1 MTTWTAPDVA
11 SLRGDN
17 SRPLQKIFGS
27 LTEYLKHF
35 ETTII
40 DEVISQSSETFVRNG
55 ESTTLTIGTVVYL
68 DAQQGDRATVKRAF
82 NTSDATSAKTLGVVA
97 ESIAPNADGL
107 VTTLGYLEKV
117 NTSAFTAGQTLY
129 LGATAGTFT
138 ATKPV
143 APNHMVYVGVVIRA
157 NAGNGIIYVR
167 CQNGYEL
174 DEIHDVLITSP
185 ATGNILM
192 RNGSN
197 LWINTPQTSIT
208 SVGTLTAGTVP
219 ASLLSGTVDTA
230 RISGSYTGITGVGT
244 ITTGTWSGSFGAVS
258 GANLTTL
265 NASNI
270 SSGTLNNA
278 RLPAAATTITS
289 VGTLTGLSVN
299 GSNAGSPVA
308 TIGDWDQDGRFTA
321 FRSQYGYLLLG
332 STSVPNANIYLRTET
347 ASGTV
352 IIGGGANNNVMTVG
366 ATDVSMTGGMNAYSI
381 RGNANVAGT
390 GNASY
395 HPSGIYSTGS
405 NWLYGTTFLNGGNIG
420 DTSTTVTGAGT
431 IYANNW
437 FRSWGDTGWYNQSY
451 GGGVYMVD
459 TTFVRIYNSKI
470 FYAAGGIW
478 SVDTG
483 TASTTGFQ
491 YLLRGTTYGNYAP
504 FTSMREA
511 KRNIETISNSGL
523 LIDQL
528 NPVTFQEQLTDQDD
542 EISTAWKDAD
552 LEYGF
557 IADEVAQ
564 VGTGHLAQYKS
575 MDDGTLKPVG
585 WSFHGVV
592 SVLVAEVK
600 DLRSRLKALEGAK

>member
-27 LTEYLKHF
+27 LTEYLKDYQN
-35 ETTII
+35 TI
-40 DEVISQSSETFVRNG
+40 DTSSATSSQTFVRNG
-55 ESTTLTIGTVVYL
+55 EATTLTIGTVVYL

-97 ESIAPNADGL
+97 ETIAPNADGL

-143 APNHMVYVGVVIRA
+143 APNHMVYVGVVVRA

>member
-1 MTTWTAPDVA
+1 MTKWTAPDIA
-11 SLRGDN
+11 SIRGDN

-27 LTEYLKHF
+27 LTEYLKDYQN
-35 ETTII
+35 TI
-40 DEVISQSSETFVRNG
+40 DTASSTSSQTFVRNG
-55 ESTTLTIGTVVYL
+55 EATTLTIGTVVYL
-68 DAQQGDRATVKRAF
+68 DAQQGDRATVKRAY

-143 APNHMVYVGVVIRA
+143 APNHMVYVGVVVRA

-185 ATGNILM
+185 TTGDILM
-192 RNGSN
+192 RNGSS

-219 ASLLSGTVDTA
+219 ASLLSGTIASA

-299 GSNAGSPVA
+299 GSNANSPLV
-308 TIGDWDQDGRFTA
+308 TIGDWNQNGDFTA
-321 FRSQYGYLLLG
+321 IRSAYGYLLFG
-332 STSVPNANIYLRTET
+332 SANANSNIYLRTET

-352 IIGGGANNNVMTVG
+352 ILGGGLNNNVMTVG
-366 ATDVSMTGGMNAYSI
+366 ATDVSMAGGMNAYSI

-395 HPSGIYSTGS
+395 HPSGIYSTGT
-405 NWLYGTTFLNGGNIG
+405 NWLYGTMFLNGNNIG
-420 DTSTTVTGAGT
+420 DTSSTLTGAGQ
-431 IYANNW
+431 IYANGW
-437 FRSWGDTGWYNQSY
+437 FRSWGDSGWYNQSY
-451 GGGVYMVD
+451 GGGIYMVD
-459 TTFVRIYNSKI
+459 TTFVRVYNGKI
-470 FYAAGGIW
+470 FYAAGGLW

-491 YLLRGTTYGNYAP
+491 YLLRGTLYGNYAP

-511 KRNIETISNSGL
+511 KRNIKTISNSGL

-542 EISTAWKDAD
+542 EVSTAWKDAD

-564 VGTGHLAQYKS
+564 VGTGHLAQYKN

>member
-1 MTTWTAPDVA
+1 MTTWTAPDIA
-11 SLRGDN
+11 SIRGDN

-27 LTEYLKHF
+27 LTEYLKDYQNTL
-35 ETTII
+35 ETESA
-40 DEVISQSSETFVRNG
+40 DSSQTFVRNG
-55 ESTTLTIGTVVYL
+55 EATTLTIGTVVYL

-97 ESIAPNADGL
+97 QDIPANSDGL
-107 VTTLGYLEKV
+107 VTTLGYLYKC

-143 APNHMVYVGVVIRA
+143 APNHMVYVGVVVRA

-185 ATGNILM
+185 AAGNILM

-208 SVGTLTAGTVP
+208 SVGT
-219 ASLLSGTVDTA
+219 
-230 RISGSYTGITGVGT
+230 

-258 GANLTTL
+258 GANLTSL
-265 NASNI
+265 NATNLSSGTVASARISGSYTGITGVGTVTTGTWSGSFGAVSGANLTSLNATNI

-278 RLPAAATTITS
+278 RLPTAATTITS

-299 GSNAGSPVA
+299 GSNANSPLV
-308 TIGDWDQDGRFTA
+308 TIGDWNQNGDFTA
-321 FRSQYGYLLLG
+321 IRSPYGYLLLG
-332 STSVPNANIYLRTET
+332 SANANSNIYLRTET
-347 ASGTV
+347 STGQV
-352 IIGGGANNNVMTVG
+352 IIGGGSNANIFTVTGTYASLSGMLYMNNN
-366 ATDVSMTGGMNAYSI
+366 
-381 RGNANVAGT
+381 
-390 GNASY
+390 
-395 HPSGIYSTGS
+395 
-405 NWLYGTTFLNGGNIG
+405 NIG
-420 DTSTTVTGAGT
+420 DAISTANGANQ
-431 IYANNW
+431 IYATGW
-437 FRSWGDTGWYNQSY
+437 FRSWGDSGWYNQSY

-478 SVDTG
+478 SVDGG
-483 TASTTGFQ
+483 TASTSGFQ
-491 YLLRGTTYGNYAP
+491 YLLRGTLYGNYAP

-511 KRNIETISNSGL
+511 KRNIESISNSGL

-564 VGTGHLAQYKS
+564 VGTGHLAQYKN

>member
-1 MTTWTAPDVA
+1 MTKWTAPDIA
-11 SLRGDN
+11 SIRGDN

-27 LTEYLKHF
+27 LTEYLKDYQD
-35 ETTII
+35 TI
-40 DEVISQSSETFVRNG
+40 DTSSSSSSQTFVRNG
-55 ESTTLTIGTVVYL
+55 EATTLTIGTVVYL
-68 DAQQGDRATVKRAF
+68 DAQQGDRATVKRAY

-97 ESIAPNADGL
+97 ENIPANSDGL

-138 ATKPV
+138 ATKPY
-143 APNHMVYVGVVIRA
+143 APNHMVYVGVVVRA

-192 RNGSN
+192 RNGSS

-208 SVGTLTAGTVP
+208 SVGTITTGTWSGLFGAVSGANLTTLN
-219 ASLLSGTVDTA
+219 ASNLSSGTVASA

-244 ITTGTWSGSFGAVS
+244 ITNGTWSGSFGSVS

-270 SSGTLNNA
+270 SSGTLANA
-278 RLPAAATTITS
+278 RLP
-289 VGTLTGLSVN
+289 
-299 GSNAGSPVA
+299 
-308 TIGDWDQDGRFTA
+308 TA
-321 FRSQYGYLLLG
+321 INIS
-332 STSVPNANIYLRTET
+332 ST
-347 ASGTV
+347 
-352 IIGGGANNNVMTVG
+352 MQ
-366 ATDVSMTGGMNAYSI
+366 AYSYQ
-381 RGNANVAGT
+381 GNANVAGT

-395 HPSGIYSTGS
+395 HPSGVYSTGS
-405 NWLYGTTFLNGGNIG
+405 NWLYGQMYLNSNNIG
-420 DTSTTVTGAGT
+420 DSSSSANGAGQ
-431 IYANNW
+431 IYANSW

-459 TTFVRIYNSKI
+459 ATFVRIYNSKI
-470 FYAAGGIW
+470 FFAAGGIW
-478 SVDTG
+478 SVDGG
-483 TASTTGFQ
+483 TASTTGYQ
-491 YLLRGTTYGNYAP
+491 YLLRGAAYGNYAP

-542 EISTAWKDAD
+542 EVSTAWKDAD

-564 VGTGHLAQYKS
+564 VGTGHLAQYKG

>member
-11 SLRGDN
+11 SIRGDN

-27 LTEYLKHF
+27 LTEYLKDYQN
-35 ETTII
+35 TI
-40 DEVISQSSETFVRNG
+40 DTSSATSSQTFVRNG
-55 ESTTLTIGTVVYL
+55 EATTLTIGTVVYL

-97 ESIAPNADGL
+97 ETIAPNADGL

>member
-107 VTTLGYLEKV
+107 VTTLGYVYKC
-117 NTSAFTAGQTLY
+117 NTGGYTAGQTLY
-129 LGATAGTFT
+129 LGSTAGTFT

-143 APNHMVYVGVVIRA
+143 APNHMVYVGVVVRA

-185 ATGNILM
+185 TTGDILM
-192 RNGSN
+192 RNGSS

-219 ASLLSGTVDTA
+219 ATLLSGTVASA
-230 RISGSYTGITGVGT
+230 RISGSYTGITGLGTVTVGDISSTLLSGT
-244 ITTGTWSGSFGAVS
+244 IASARLSGSYTG
-258 GANLTTL
+258 
-265 NASNI
+265 
-270 SSGTLNNA
+270 
-278 RLPAAATTITS
+278 ITG
-289 VGTLTGLSVN
+289 VGTLTAGTWN
-299 GSNAGSPVA
+299 GSLVAGQYGGTGVA
-308 TIGDWDQDGRFTA
+308 NTGKTITIGGNFTTSGAFTTTLTVTANTSVTLPTSGTLATTDASSLTSGLLASARLSGSYTGITSIGTLSTLTVDGASSAAFTLGDWGPNGN
-321 FRSQYGYLLLG
+321 YGGVIGNKGYLLIG
-332 STSVPNANIYLRTET
+332 NNSSDAIMYLRTSS
-347 ASGTV
+347 AGTV
-352 IIGGGANNNVMTVG
+352 NIGANGANTLIVG
-366 ATDVSMTGGMNAYSI
+366 DGSSTATNI
-381 RGNANVAGT
+381 AGLLT
-390 GNASY
+390 K
-395 HPSGIYSTGS
+395 
-405 NWLYGTTFLNGGNIG
+405 GNIWN
-420 DTSTTVTGAGT
+420 TSTA
-431 IYANNW
+431 
-437 FRSWGDTGWYNQSY
+437 
-451 GGGVYMVD
+451 
-459 TTFVRIYNSKI
+459 TT
-470 FYAAGGIW
+470 
-478 SVDTG
+478 TL
-483 TASTTGFQ
+483 TGFQ
-491 YLLRGTTYGNYAP
+491 YVVRSTSIYPAYYH
-504 FTSMREA
+504 FTSMREG
-511 KRNIETISNSGL
+511 KRNIQTFTDSGV

-528 NPVTFQEQLTDQDD
+528 NPVTYQAKIDETDD
-542 EISTAWKDAD
+542 EVTSAWKDAD

-557 IADEVAQ
+557 IAEEVAE
-564 VGTGHLAQYKS
+564 VGTGFLAQYE
-575 MDDGTLKPVG
+575 DDGEGNLKPAG
-585 WSFHGVV
+585 WKFHGVV